1 MSLLSQKKGER
12 LGLRLADRSLTIYI
26 YIITGGVG
34 SLLAWFLIQRSLPL
48 NEQQAKEYYQALQI
62 AEQKVF
68 KLDKELIKF
77 QYSHSDNSLNSQL
90 TDTKTAI
97 KSLQTIPS
105 FYSQAEENILNTNL
119 EAQIELLTSQSK
131 LLEQIQNAEA
141 KLSEA
146 CLDIAQLKNELI
158 ANPKLLSNYL
168 LSNSELTT
176 ITNQSLDIAIAYCHN
191 VNNDLAL
198 TIESKIKN
206 IDILLRQK
214 KLNQDQFIFTKL
226 RDYSQTIIQQKQ
238 KINNLF
244 SQIELITLQEQLG
257 EIEVNYLKQYQNSLV
272 IINRYRLLSGLFL
285 LFVLVFVA
293 YKIISNLAK
302 TNRSIVKILEGFT
315 QELETKVE
323 QRTAQ
328 LEASIQNTE
337 AALAQAQNAN
347 KAKSRFLANMSHELR
362 TPLNAILGFTQLMCR
377 DTSMEQEHQEN
388 LKIINRSGEHLLKL
402 INDILEMSKIEVG
415 QITFN
420 ETKFDLH
427 MMLNSLEEMLQLK
440 AKAKNLALIFKIAN
454 NVPKFIYTDEGKL
467 RQIIINLLGNA
478 LKFTTQGS
486 ITLTV
491 RLENNTELVK
501 DKIDFLFSD
510 TYSLYFAVEDTGAG
524 IEPEEMDQ
532 LFSPFEQ
539 TKIGRISNEGT
550 GLGLSICQK
559 FVELMGGELKVKS
572 TVGQGSI
579 FSFNILVKIKDIAI
593 IETIEPTPRET
604 KKILGLAPNQPQ
616 YRILAVDDVAPSRLL
631 LNKLLSGI
639 GFEVREASNGQEAVQ
654 LWQEWYPDLI
664 FMDMRMPV
672 IDGYEAT
679 KQIKSQPQG
688 EKTIII
694 ALTASAFEEERVV
707 ILAAGCDDFMRK
719 PFYETE
725 LLEKIGQYLNVN
737 YLYEEQI
744 ESLTTTQLPLAELT
758 PENLTV
764 MSLEWRSQLYAAA
777 AKVDNQEILQ
787 LLAEIPDE
795 YESLA
800 KGLENL
806 VEQFRCDKIID
817 LTK

>member
-1 MSLLSQKKGER
+1 MSQKNAEK
-12 LGLRLADRSLTIYI
+12 SPKIYI
-26 YIITGGVG
+26 YIIIGGVG
-34 SLLAWFLIQRSLPL
+34 SLLALFLIQRSLPL
-48 NEQQAKEYYQALQI
+48 NHKQAKEYYQALQL

-68 KLDKELIKF
+68 KLEKELIEF
-77 QYSHSDNSLNSQL
+77 QYSHFQLDKHLALQL
-90 TDTKTAI
+90 TNTTTAI
-97 KSLQTIPS
+97 KNLQSIPS
-105 FYSQAEENILNTNL
+105 FYPQAEEKLLTDKL
-119 EAQIELLTSQSK
+119 EAQIELLNSQSK
-131 LLEQIQNAEA
+131 QIEQIQNAEE
-141 KLSEA
+141 KLSKA
-146 CLDIAQLKNELI
+146 CLDTSQIKNELI
-158 ANPKLLSNYL
+158 ANPQFFSNYL
-168 LSNSELTT
+168 LPKGELTT
-176 ITNQSLDIAIAYCHN
+176 LINETL
-191 VNNDLAL
+191 NNAVAFCYDSDDDFVLAL
-198 TIESKIKN
+198 KNQIKQLE
-206 IDILLRQK
+206 ILLQQK
-214 KLNQDQFIFTKL
+214 KINQDQFIIARL
-226 RDYSQTIIQQKQ
+226 LDYSQTIIQQKQ
-238 KINNLF
+238 KKNNLF
-244 SQIELITLQEQLG
+244 QEIESIKIQEKLGQIEAK
-257 EIEVNYLKQYQNSLV
+257 YLEQYQNTVVL
-272 IINRYRLLSGLFL
+272 INIYRLLTGLFL
-285 LFVLVFVA
+285 LLVIVFIA

-302 TNRSIVKILEGFT
+302 TNRSIVKVLEGFT
-315 QELETKVE
+315 QELESKVE

-328 LEASIQNTE
+328 LETSIQNTE

-427 MMLNSLEEMLQLK
+427 TMLNSLEEMLRLK
-440 AKAKNLALIFKIAN
+440 AKAKNLALIFKVAN

-478 LKFTTQGS
+478 LKFTTQGT

-491 RLENNTELVK
+491 KLENNTEIVK

-510 TYSLYFAVEDTGAG
+510 TYSLYFAVEDTGPG
-524 IEPEEMDQ
+524 IAPEEMDQ

-572 TVGQGSI
+572 IVGQGSI
-579 FSFNILVKIKDIAI
+579 FFFNILVKIKDTAI
-593 IETIEPTPRET
+593 VDTIEQNPIET
-604 KKILGLAPNQPQ
+604 KKILSLAPNQPK

-631 LNKLLSGI
+631 LKKLLSEI
-639 GFEVREASNGQEAVQ
+639 GFEVKEAGDGQEAVQ
-654 LWQEWYPDLI
+654 LWQEWYPNLI
-664 FMDMRMPV
+664 LMDMRMPV
-672 IDGYEAT
+672 MDGYEAT

-694 ALTASAFEEERVV
+694 ALTASAFEEEKVV

-737 YLYEEQI
+737 YLYEEQV
-744 ESLTTTQLPLAELT
+744 ESLTTAKLPLAELT

-817 LTK
+817 LTKSVK

>member
-1 MSLLSQKKGER
+1 MSFLSQKNAEK
-12 LGLRLADRSLTIYI
+12 SPKIYI
-26 YIITGGVG
+26 YIIIGGVG
-34 SLLAWFLIQRSLPL
+34 SLLALFLIQRSLPL
-48 NEQQAKEYYQALQI
+48 NHKQAKEYYQALQI
-62 AEQKVF
+62 AEQQVF
-68 KLDKELIKF
+68 KLEKELIKF
-77 QYSHSDNSLNSQL
+77 QYSHSLVDNSINLQIINTQQ
-90 TDTKTAI
+90 AI
-97 KSLQTIPS
+97 KSLQSIPS
-105 FYSQAEENILNTNL
+105 FYTQAERNILNSQL
-119 EAQIELLTSQSK
+119 DAEIELLISESK
-131 LLEQIQNAEA
+131 LITKIQNAGE

-146 CLDIAQLKNELI
+146 CLDITQLKNELT
-158 ANPKLLSNYL
+158 AKPQLLSSYL
-168 LSNSELTT
+168 LADNKLTT
-176 ITNQSLDIAIAYCHN
+176 LTYESLNISIAYCHDTDH
-191 VNNDLAL
+191 DLASN
-198 TIESKIKN
+198 IESQINKVEV
-206 IDILLRQK
+206 LLKQNK
-214 KLNQDQFIFTKL
+214 FNQDQFIINKII
-226 RDYSQTIIQQKQ
+226 DYGKTIIQQKQ
-238 KINNLF
+238 EIKKLF
-244 SQIELITLQEQLG
+244 QQRELIDLQKNLG
-257 EIEVNYLKQYQNSLV
+257 EIEANYLKQNQDRLLK
-272 IINRYRLLSGLFL
+272 INIYRLLSGLFIL
-285 LFVLVFVA
+285 LVIVFIA
-293 YKIISNLAK
+293 YKIISNLVK
-302 TNRSIVKILEGFT
+302 TNRSIVKVLEGFT
-315 QELETKVE
+315 QELESKVE

-328 LEASIQNTE
+328 LETSIQNTE

-427 MMLNSLEEMLQLK
+427 TMLNSLEEMLRLK
-440 AKAKNLALIFKIAN
+440 AKAKNLALIFKVAN

-478 LKFTTQGS
+478 LKFTSHGS

-491 RLENNTELVK
+491 RLENNTELAK
-501 DKIDFLFSD
+501 DKIDFLFPD
-510 TYSLYFAVEDTGAG
+510 TYSLYFAVEDTGPG
-524 IEPEEMDQ
+524 IEPEEMEQ

-559 FVELMGGELKVKS
+559 FVELMGGELKVTS
-572 TVGQGSI
+572 IVGQGSI
-579 FSFNILVKIKDIAI
+579 FFFNILVKIKDTAFV
-593 IETIEPTPRET
+593 ETIEANSIET
-604 KKILGLAPNQPQ
+604 KRILSLAPNQPK

-631 LNKLLSGI
+631 LKKLLSEI

-654 LWQEWYPDLI
+654 LWEEWYPNLI
-664 FMDMRMPV
+664 LMDMRMPV
-672 IDGYEAT
+672 MDGYEAT

-725 LLEKIGQYLNVN
+725 LLEKIGKYLNVN
-737 YLYEEQI
+737 YLYEEQV
-744 ESLTTTQLPLAELT
+744 ESLTTAQLPLAELT

-817 LTK
+817 LTKSVK